1 MGKCCENWDT
11 CWPWAQKA
19 TFLYTVAF
27 VLPADD
33 SGEVSKAAMLRMSLY
48 LKVFYVLLAPM
59 EIISTP

>member
-1 MGKCCENWDT
+1 M
-11 CWPWAQKA
+11 
-19 TFLYTVAF
+19 TFLYTVDFA
-27 VLPADD
+27 LPADD

>member
-1 MGKCCENWDT
+1 MTLSTEGDL
-11 CWPWAQKA
+11 
-19 TFLYTVAF
+19 FVHYAF

-33 SGEVSKAAMLRMSLY
+33 SGEVNKAAMLRMSLY